1 MLWTRTAKTT
11 ALGAM
16 ALACGCSSHPT
27 GVLGNGEFRYLCDG
41 DPDTACS
48 SGDSDIDLPGPIA
61 VGSTFQMAY
70 RPNSSTGSVEGETGY
85 DIMAASPRL
94 AMTSGN
100 TIAALREGF
109 VALMAQHVGNSTID
123 DFVHLQFRA
132 IRTLVASPPSLT
144 VGARGQESIT
154 LEAHDDLDA
163 KLAGRLRCQWEV
175 TSGGPSIALVGS
187 PTGGSAS
194 ITASGEGGVNAGT
207 IHVVCGTASADVQV
221 TVTGVSAADAGGPA
235 DASQAL
241 DGGSNG

>member
-1 MLWTRTAKTT
+1 MAKTT

-94 AMTSGN
+94 AMTSGD
-100 TIAALREGF
+100 TIAALRAGF

-123 DFVHLQFRA
+123 DFVHLEFRS
-132 IRTLVASPPSLT
+132 IRTLVVNPPSLS
-144 VGARGQESIT
+144 VGAGGQASVT

-163 KLAGRLRCQWEV
+163 NLAGRLRCQWEV
-175 TSGGPSIALVGS
+175 ATGGPSIALVGT
-187 PTGGSAS
+187 PAGGSAS
-194 ITASGEGGVNAGT
+194 VTASEQGGAGT
-207 IHVVCGTASADVQV
+207 IHVVCGTASADVPV
-221 TVTGVSAADAGGPA
+221 TVTGASHADAGSAADAA
-235 DASQAL
+235 QAL